1 MRGFDLHTAERRRSL
16 RPFLSR
22 TAICGALAG
31 LAAAVCTPACAQV
44 AATGPQMP
52 VWSGVASASGAGPSI
67 SIGAATGAV
76 NLNSARTVIDWSSF
90 NVAGGHNVTFNF
102 GARNWIVL
110 NRINDSGP
118 DNISGNVQGL
128 VSGAFG
134 GNIWFSARNGL
145 IFGSGATVDAGG
157 LLVTASSP
165 NLTQFLDP
173 SNLNIDFPGAGLGA
187 SGVIQI
193 QSGAALTSHGGLV
206 ALIAQNV
213 TSDKGSAVS
222 ALGGGSVLYGAAEG
236 YTIHLAT
243 TTPGD
248 LDLVDFIVPDAG
260 SGSLAGIGLDLQN
273 TTTAN
278 SVFVAA
284 VSRAGVASTVINL
297 EGMITATSAATSSG
311 GDIILSGGGGIAGRL
326 PAAATAGSTPTDFYL
341 GQLTASRD
349 IQLSNIGLTLAK
361 PFPRPPKT
369 ITPPDLSTLDECVI
383 FDCSTSGCPLAAV
396 GCAPIAGP
404 APFILTKSIDD
415 SFLSELSAGR
425 DIKIVTLQEIDL
437 GGASAARNLSV
448 DGATLF
454 ANSLSAGGKTTLVTE
469 AGDLHVG
476 SVALGGDGAIS
487 AKTTATVD
495 AVGFT
500 GPGATLSV
508 TTGADL
514 FLGDGS
520 GDVSG
525 GSVNLTAGGA
535 AIVNLG
541 GNATLTTVK
550 AGGSAILQAG
560 ALNIGL
566 VTASQVLAKGGSVS
580 VGTANSAGDV
590 YVIATGGN
598 AVVGTAV
605 AGDDVFLRATGGSA
619 QLTFATL
626 TGAGPDAVGA
636 AFDGNPDAVGNGRT
650 LSVVGDVDAK
660 VGFGAGFVNGATS
673 IGVKAGRDAML
684 SVVSDLPSA
693 TSVAAGQDAVL
704 QAPSVSFSEVS
715 AGRDLTLNAT
725 IGSLVTTTS
734 ITAARDITL
743 GAGGTLSVAD
753 IAAPS
758 GSITLS
764 GKTLSTGA
772 LNAGQD
778 LTLTTTGGDFATT
791 RNLAAGGA
799 ITLSASGALNL
810 ASVTAGAGSISLS
823 GKSVTAGALATPQDL
838 TLKATGG
845 GVTIA
850 SYKIGRDLIAQ
861 GATLSLGT
869 ALSPVGRDL
878 SLSTS
883 GDFTAAADLNAGRNL
898 SLVVGGAATLK
909 GLSAPQVITLDVQGK
924 AQTGAISGTDV
935 HVVAADLDLG
945 GTLSAQ
951 TAEIESRTGALRLGG
966 SSADGAPASGLWLDA
981 AELGRVH
988 AAKFL
993 TLYAGAV
1000 AGTARGDLTVF
1011 DLNLDPAATPQLNLY
1026 AGGGRSVLV
1035 QGSAAPTTSGGVVN
1049 IGDVTAP
1056 AWQPTS
1062 ILISGALGAAT
1073 FSNGVYSAVRD
1084 FADVRLHATQ
1094 DIIMGS
1100 PRFISLIQ
1108 ATAIGDIDL
1117 GRNLPSG
1124 GAPITVEQN
1133 RVFVSTGRLELS
1145 AVGKVVNQNTS
1156 TDMTQS
1162 VGIFLT
1168 NKASPSLVIDPP
1180 KLVDIFGSFLGKS
1193 GAPVTGFAA
1202 GGSIDFVIVDSTG
1215 KPVAVPTGAI
1225 FHFDSCT
1232 LGTSSCSGASALAP
1246 SISKT
1251 GPVSPD
1257 SAIPGDEGGG
1267 AGSGSGTE
1275 SDAGPLGD
1283 LGGPLADSE
1292 DTAAGKDGS
1301 SGQDA
1306 ATETTAQAAARSA
1319 PGRTQTPPLATV
1331 APRDPKA
1338 ALNDP
1343 VTTGAGSEEIWRS
1356 REAKP

>member
-1 MRGFDLHTAERRRSL
+1 MRGFDLHTAGRKRSL
-16 RPFLSR
+16 RPLLAR
-22 TAICGALAG
+22 TAICGVLAG
-31 LAAAVCTPACAQV
+31 LAAALAAPACAQV

-67 SIGAATGAV
+67 SIGATTGAV

-90 NVAGGHNVTFNF
+90 NVAGGHSVTFNF

-118 DNISGNVQGL
+118 DNISGSVQGL

-134 GNIWFSARNGL
+134 GNIWFSAKNGL
-145 IFGSGATVDAGG
+145 IFRSGATVDAGG

-173 SNLNIDFPGAGLGA
+173 SNLNIDFSGAGLGA
-187 SGVIQI
+187 SGVVQI
-193 QSGAALTSHGGLV
+193 QSGAALSGHGGLV

-213 TSDKGSAVS
+213 TSDKGSAIS
-222 ALGGGSVLYGAAEG
+222 ALGGGSVLYGVAEG

-297 EGMITATSAATSSG
+297 EGMITATAAATSSG

-361 PFPRPPKT
+361 PFPRPAKVV
-369 ITPPDLSTLDECVI
+369 TPVDLSAVDECVI
-383 FDCSTSGCPLAAV
+383 FGCSDSGCPISSIA
-396 GCAPIAGP
+396 CSPIAGP
-404 APFILTKSIDD
+404 APFIETKSVDG
-415 SFLSELSAGR
+415 SFLSALNAGR
-425 DIKIVTLQEIDL
+425 DVKVVTLQEIDL
-437 GGASAARNLSV
+437 GGASAARNLSI

-487 AKTTATVD
+487 ATTTGTVD

-500 GPGATLSV
+500 GSGATLSV
-508 TTGADL
+508 TTGGDL

-535 AIVNLG
+535 ATVNLG
-541 GNATLTTVK
+541 GNAILTSVK
-550 AGGSAILQAG
+550 AGGSATLQAG
-560 ALNIGL
+560 ALNIGV

-636 AFDGNPDAVGNGRT
+636 AFDGNPDAVGNGRVV
-650 LSVVGDVDAK
+650 SVVGDVDAK

-684 SVVSDLPSA
+684 SVVSDLPGA
-693 TSVAAGQDAVL
+693 TSVTAGQDAVL
-704 QAPSVSFSEVS
+704 QAPSVNFSEVS

-725 IGSLVTTTS
+725 TGSLVTTKS
-734 ITAARDITL
+734 ITAARNITL
-743 GAGGTLSVAD
+743 GAGATLSVAD

-764 GKTLSTGA
+764 GKTVSTGA

-778 LTLTTTGGDFATT
+778 LTLITTGSDFATT

-799 ITLSASGALNL
+799 VTLSASGALSL
-810 ASVTAGAGSISLS
+810 ANVTAGAGSISLT
-823 GKSVTAGALATPQDL
+823 GKTVTAGALATSQDL
-838 TLKATGG
+838 TLKATG

-850 SYKIGRDLIAQ
+850 SYKIGRDLIVQ
-861 GATLSLGT
+861 GATLNLGT

-878 SLSTS
+878 SLTTS
-883 GDFTAAADLNAGRNL
+883 GDFTAAADLAAGRNL
-898 SLVVGGAATLK
+898 SLIVGGAATLK
-909 GLSAPQVITLDVQGK
+909 GLSAPQVVTLDVQGK
-924 AQTGAISGTDV
+924 ALTGAISGTDV
-935 HVVAADLDLG
+935 HIVAADLDLG

-966 SSADGAPASGLWLDA
+966 STADGAPASGLWLDD

-988 AAKFL
+988 ATKSL

-1000 AGTARGDLTVF
+1000 AGTARGDLTVL
-1011 DLNLDPAATPQLNLY
+1011 DLSLDPAATPQLNLY
-1026 AGGGRSVLV
+1026 AGGGRSVLI
-1035 QGSAAPTTSGGVVN
+1035 QGTAAPTTSGGVVN
-1049 IGDVTAP
+1049 IGDVTTP

-1062 ILISGALGAAT
+1062 ILISGALGATT
-1073 FSNGVYSAVRD
+1073 FSNGAYSAVHD

-1124 GAPITVEQN
+1124 GAPIAVEQS

-1202 GGSIDFVIVDSTG
+1202 GGSIDFVVVDSTG
-1215 KPVAVPTGAI
+1215 KPVPIPTGAT
-1225 FHFDSCT
+1225 FHFDTCT
-1232 LGTSSCSGASALAP
+1232 FGTSSCSGASTLAP
-1246 SISKT
+1246 SLSKT

-1257 SAIPGDEGGG
+1257 SGIPGDEGGG

-1292 DTAAGKDGS
+1292 DTAAGRDGS
-1301 SGQDA
+1301 GGQDA
-1306 ATETTAQAAARSA
+1306 ATETTAQAAARST

-1331 APRDPKA
+1331 APRDPNA

-1356 REAKP
+1356 REPKP